1 MRANNLVGL
10 IVNSYGRQ
18 FIVEIDGVI
27 YQAVTKSKKTEY
39 VVGDLVNIQLIN
51 QEQVRISGLLK
62 RKNLIYRSD
71 QNRSKIIASN
81 IDQILIVI
89 AAKPN
94 CNLNFLNNCLIFAQ
108 SENILPIIVLNKVE
122 LPESKGLVKIVDDL
136 YSCRLNYKVIKLS
149 AITYDGCSILEPLLK
164 GKRSLLLGQSGVGKS
179 TIINQIIPHAD
190 TKTNVISK
198 SEASGCHTTTSAAL
212 YHIDSD
218 SDIIDCPGLQEFGL
232 YHLEPNKLIEYF
244 PELRNHAGMCKFRN
258 CRHLDEPG
266 CVIQQLYIDG
276 LIDQLRFNL
285 FRSLLSGLYQ
295 KKSY

>member
-1 MRANNLVGL
+1 MVANQVGL
-10 IVNSYGRQ
+10 IINSYGRQ
-18 FIVEIDGVI
+18 FIVEIDGVA

-39 VVGDLVNIQLIN
+39 VVGDMVNIQAIN
-51 QEQVRISGLLK
+51 QEQVQISGLLD
-62 RKNLIYRSD
+62 RNNLIYRSD

-94 CNLNFLNNCLIFAQ
+94 CNLNFLNNCLIFAE
-108 SENILPIIVLNKVE
+108 SENVLPIIVLNKVE
-122 LPESKGLVKIVDDL
+122 LPESKGLVSIVDEL
-136 YSCRLNYKVIKLS
+136 YCRQLEYQVIKLS
-149 AITYDGCSILEPLLK
+149 AITPAGCSILEPLLQ

-179 TIINQIIPHAD
+179 TIINQIIPHAY

-232 YHLEPNKLIEYF
+232 YHLDPDQLIQCF
-244 PELRNHAGMCKFRN
+244 PELRNHAGICKFRN
-258 CRHLDEPG
+258 CRHLNEPG
-266 CVIQQLYIDG
+266 CVIQQLYTDG

-285 FRSLLSGLYQ
+285 FKSLLSGLYQ
-295 KKSY
+295 KKCY